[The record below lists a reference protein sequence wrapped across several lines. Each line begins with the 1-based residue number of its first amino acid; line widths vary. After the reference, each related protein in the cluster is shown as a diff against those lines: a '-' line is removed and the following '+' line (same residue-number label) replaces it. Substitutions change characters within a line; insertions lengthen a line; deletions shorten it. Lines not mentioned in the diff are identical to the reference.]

1 MNDEADILTDA
12 TRTRL
17 DQVSRALLHLHKSL
31 LDDERIIYEAAHG
44 TVSPNDMFRLALG
57 HPQFTWLGRILSLI
71 ASLDDAT
78 SVRRPATETKAQSLL
93 VEARLLLK
101 LDGEDQAFAERLQL
115 ALTRST
121 DATDKHNEALRI
133 ATVES
138 E

>member
-1 MNDEADILTDA
+1 MNDEADILKDA

-44 TVSPNDMFRLALG
+44 PLSPNDMFRLALG
-57 HPQFTWLGRILSLI
+57 HPQFTWLNRVLSLI
-71 ASLDDAT
+71 AQLDDAA
-78 SVRRPATETKAQSLL
+78 SVRRSATETKAQSLL
-93 VEARLLLK
+93 AEARLLLK
-101 LDGEDQAFAERLQL
+101 LEGEDQPFIERLQL

-133 ATVES
+133 ATAES

>member
-44 TVSPNDMFRLALG
+44 PLSPNDMFRLALG
-57 HPQFTWLGRILSLI
+57 HPQFTWLSRILSLI
-71 ASLDDAT
+71 AQLDDAA
-78 SVRRPATETKAQSLL
+78 SVRRSATETKAQSLL
-93 VEARLLLK
+93 AEARLLLK
-101 LDGEDQAFAERLQL
+101 LEGEDQSFIECLQL
-115 ALTRST
+115 ALPRST

-133 ATVES
+133 ATAES